1 MRSPFEEDNAL
12 IYTARVTPYHCDL
25 TRHVKIWFTQNPDV
39 PFGELN
45 ECRIYDFLECN
56 PHAELS
62 ILIDKTLYSENGL
75 EKFNQLVESLH
86 AYRDESLRERVQFIN
101 LPDIQNQFEEEND
114 RKLLQHARRE
124 IARKY
129 PGWAAIASDMLR
141 ITRPILEFG
150 IYSDFDVSLLLG
162 ERRDVMLNHCFAFHA
177 QLSQGAEADQMKISL
192 SNELFVFIDPKSNP
206 VLDAF
211 QAFILSNIE
220 AVTTKRSSDAKANE
234 CALHN
239 IDMSDVEHWSD
250 PPVVR
255 ACSLVKFVLNT
266 TGPAALAK
274 FLMDNFYMDMFQTG
288 VEEASLAS
296 LYKRFIDETFKRCS
310 FNGQL
315 NLFHIHGNPQSRFE
329 LIRSWGKGTDLSW
342 VSDGELSQ
350 CLTPAKT
357 PERLLEALRIRR
369 EAHQPL
375 LVAASPAGR
384 RLFFETPSADRSPVA
399 PSPDNSALDSK
410 NEKPEPRRSP
420 RSSS

>member
-1 MRSPFEEDNAL
+1 MESSFEEDNAL
-12 IYTARVTPYHCDL
+12 IYTARVTPYLCDL
-25 TRHVKIWFTQNPDV
+25 TRHVKIWFPQNPDV

-45 ECRIYDFLECN
+45 ACRIYDFLECN
-56 PHAELS
+56 PHAKLA
-62 ILIDKTLYSENGL
+62 ILIDKTLYSTIGL
-75 EKFNQLVESLH
+75 EKFNQFVQSLD
-86 AYRDESLRERVQFIN
+86 AYCDENLRERVQFIN
-101 LPDIQNQFEEEND
+101 LPDIQDQFEEEND
-114 RKLLQHARRE
+114 RKLLHYARQE
-124 IARKY
+124 IARKF

-141 ITRPILEFG
+141 ITRPILELG

-162 ERRDVMLNHCFAFHA
+162 EKREVMLNHCFAFHA
-177 QLSQGAEADQMKISL
+177 QLSQGAESDQMKISL
-192 SNELFVFIDPKSNP
+192 SNELFVFIDPKSNS

-211 QAFILSNIE
+211 QNFIISNIE
-220 AVTTKRSSDAKANE
+220 APTTKRSSDAKMNE

-288 VEEASLAS
+288 VEETDLAS
-296 LYKRFIDETFKRCS
+296 LYKRFIEETFKRCS

-357 PERLLEALRIRR
+357 PERLLEALRMRR
-369 EAHQPL
+369 QAHQVQSAL
-375 LVAASPAGR
+375 ASPVGR
-384 RLFFETPSADRSPVA
+384 RLFFDVDSADRSPVL
-399 PSPDNSALDSK
+399 PSSNEAGS
-410 NEKPEPRRSP
+410 EKPGEKRRPGS
-420 RSSS
+420 RS

>member
-1 MRSPFEEDNAL
+1 MESSFEEDNAL

-25 TRHVKIWFTQNPDV
+25 TRHVKVWFTQNPDI

-56 PHAELS
+56 PHAKLS
-62 ILIDKTLYSENGL
+62 ILIDKTLYSTIGL
-75 EKFNQLVESLH
+75 EKFNQFVESLH

-114 RKLLQHARRE
+114 RKLLQHARQE

-177 QLSQGAEADQMKISL
+177 QLSQGARADQMKISL

-211 QAFILSNIE
+211 QEFILSNIE
-220 AVTTKRSSDAKANE
+220 AATTKRSSDAKANE

-342 VSDGELSQ
+342 VSDGELSE

-357 PERLLEALRIRR
+357 PERLLEALRMRR
-369 EAHQPL
+369 QAHQAQSTM
-375 LVAASPAGR
+375 VSPVGR
-384 RLFFETPSADRSPVA
+384 RLLFDVDSSPARSPTPPTPREA
-399 PSPDNSALDSK
+399 ESG
-410 NEKPEPRRSP
+410 KPEEGRRP
-420 RSSS
+420 GLRS